1 MNTTWLICYDCK
13 ARLDRRDRT
22 RQTYTAGL
30 ELIEVVSDVE
40 AAQGVEGRSRI
51 SRYRCGRCG
60 LQWSRSETYGAAR
73 AATAYSSELTP
84 RPTDDQTM
92 AIAAWVQDRR

>member
-40 AAQGVEGRSRI
+40 AAQGGKGRSRL
-51 SRYRCGRCG
+51 SRYQCSGCG
-60 LQWSRSETYGAAR
+60 LEWSRSETHGVGRGVTGYL
-73 AATAYSSELTP
+73 SELTP
-84 RPTDDQTM
+84 KPTDGQAV
-92 AIAAWVQDRR
+92 AITVWVQNRR